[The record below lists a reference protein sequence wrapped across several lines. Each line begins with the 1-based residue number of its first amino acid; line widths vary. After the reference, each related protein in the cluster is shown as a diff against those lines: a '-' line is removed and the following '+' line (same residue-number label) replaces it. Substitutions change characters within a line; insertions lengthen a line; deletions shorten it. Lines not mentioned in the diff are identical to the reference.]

1 MKSIIIP
8 VQSIS
13 DVITNS
19 SSELFIIKNPKKK
32 GEEITEFLQGVYKLL
47 GQDIDEDMYIESAN
61 AQSIKDVSYQGYKCE
76 KGDLLI
82 WSQEENSIPYPI
94 MDLIEGCEYL
104 FDLPYGSIERH
115 HLG

>member
-1 MKSIIIP
+1 MKLINIP
-8 VQSIS
+8 VQSFS
-13 DVITNS
+13 DIITNS

-32 GEEITEFLQGVYKLL
+32 GEEITKFLNGVYKLL
-47 GQDIDEDMYIESAN
+47 GRNLNDDIYIEPADKD
-61 AQSIKDVSYQGYKCE
+61 SIKEVSKYGCKCT

-82 WSQEENSIPYPI
+82 WSTDENSIPYPI